1 MAKFDFNNSR
11 YAKFFSSKENTR
23 FLQTFIDRT
32 DIFFTNFGWYKTQG
46 SKDPDTTPTAADGTA
61 TLTVKAKK
69 LESAPMM
76 DLRAPLGDSNQMDTK
91 GQKWYTTSIPDF
103 IANGF
108 TEKATERE
116 YRRRTFEE
124 FGNDADIVEAW
135 TDKVQSQM
143 DSLDATMTWMTAQL
157 MTTGKIDYST
167 IGRGISSPLQKV
179 PDLTVGTCG
188 EKAFTDPDCD
198 ILNQMRVKELA
209 YRQARGG
216 YSGPLEWQFTKKFFR
231 DYFLKN
237 KSVKEFVQNYRTL
250 NYKASTKN
258 VPVLQSEWD
267 AAKVDLEGVSTIE
280 LVEERERNLTHKTD
294 EFVNGWSDNIAV
306 LRPTGDAVRFAHK
319 DFLDRTM
326 QQRYGSDFISAVFAS
341 TNDGLGLLMNSTIQ
355 NGRYKEW
362 HTDLML
368 AAIPVLID
376 FPNHEIMDVTKAD
389 A

>member
-32 DIFFTNFGWYKTQG
+32 DIFFTNYGWYKTQG

-91 GQKWYTTSIPDF
+91 GIEWYTTSIPDF

-116 YRRRTFEE
+116 YRRRQFEE

-135 TDKVQSQM
+135 TNRVQSQM
-143 DSLDATMTWMTAQL
+143 DSLDATMTWMTAKL
-157 MTTGKIDYST
+157 MTSGKIDYST
-167 IGRGISSPLQKV
+167 IGRGIKAPLQKV
-179 PDLTVGTCG
+179 PNITIGNCG
-188 EKAFTDPDCD
+188 KTAFTDTENCD
-198 ILNQMRVKELA
+198 LLTAMRTMEKE
-209 YRQARGG
+209 YRDAHGH
-216 YSGPLEWQFTKKFFR
+216 YSGPLEWQFTRKFYNE
-231 DYFLKN
+231 YFLKN
-237 KSVKEFVQNYRTL
+237 KAVKEFVQSYRTL
-250 NYKASTKN
+250 NCKASTKN
-258 VPVLQSEWD
+258 IPVLDSEWQ
-267 AAKVDLEGVSTIE
+267 AAKVDCDGISPIE
-280 LVEERERNLTHKTD
+280 LVEERERNMTNTTD
-294 EFVNGWSDNIAV
+294 SFVNGWSDNIAV
-306 LRPTGDAVRFAHK
+306 LRPAGDAVKFAHK

-326 QQRYGSDFISAVFAS
+326 QEKYGSDFIKAVFAS

-376 FPNHEIMDVTKAD
+376 FPNHMIIDVTKTA
-389 A
+389 

>member
-32 DIFFTNFGWYKTQG
+32 DIFFTNYGWYKTQG

-91 GQKWYTTSIPDF
+91 GIEWYTTSIPDF

-116 YRRRTFEE
+116 YRRRQFEE

-135 TDKVQSQM
+135 TNRVQSQM
-143 DSLDATMTWMTAQL
+143 DSLDATMTWMTAKL
-157 MTTGKIDYST
+157 MTSGKIDYST
-167 IGRGISSPLQKV
+167 IGRGIKAPLQKV
-179 PDLTVGTCG
+179 PNITIGNCG
-188 EKAFTDPDCD
+188 KTAFTDTENCD
-198 ILNQMRVKELA
+198 LLTAMRTMEKE
-209 YRQARGG
+209 YRDAHGH
-216 YSGPLEWQFTKKFFR
+216 YSGPLEWQLTRKFYNE
-231 DYFLKN
+231 YFLKN
-237 KSVKEFVQNYRTL
+237 KAVKEFVQSYRTL

-258 VPVLQSEWD
+258 IPVLDSEWQ
-267 AAKVDLEGVSTIE
+267 AAKVDCEGISPIE
-280 LVEERERNLTHKTD
+280 LVEERERNMTNTTD
-294 EFVNGWSDNIAV
+294 SFVKGWSDNIAV
-306 LRPTGDAVRFAHK
+306 LRPAGDAVKFAHK
-319 DFLDRTM
+319 DFLDRAM
-326 QQRYGSDFISAVFAS
+326 QEKYGSDFIKAVFAS

-376 FPNHEIMDVTKAD
+376 FPNHMIIDVTKTA
-389 A
+389 

>member
-23 FLQTFIDRT
+23 FLQTFLDRT
-32 DIFFTNFGWYKTQG
+32 DIFFTNYGWYKTQG

-76 DLRAPLGDSNQMDTK
+76 DLRVPLGDSNQMDTQ
-91 GQKWYTTSIPDF
+91 GLKWYTTSIPDF
-103 IANGF
+103 IAHGF

-116 YRRRTFEE
+116 YRRRQFEL

-143 DSLDATMTWMTAQL
+143 DSLDATMTWLTAQL
-157 MTTGKIDYST
+157 MTTAKNDYT
-167 IGRGISSPLQKV
+167 GIGRGIQAPLQKV
-179 PDLTVGTCG
+179 PDVTVGTCG

-198 ILNQMRVKELA
+198 ILDEMRLIEFK
-209 YRQARGG
+209 YREARGHYG
-216 YSGPLEWQFTKKFFR
+216 GPLVWQFTRKFYQ
-231 DYFLKN
+231 DYFLRN
-237 KSVKEFVQNYRTL
+237 KSVKDFVQSYRTL
-250 NYKASTKN
+250 NYKASTKQI
-258 VPVLQSEWD
+258 PVLDSEWQ
-267 AAKVDLEGVSTIE
+267 AAKVDCQGISPIE
-280 LVEERERNLTHKTD
+280 LVEERERNKTNTTD
-294 EFVNGWSDNIAV
+294 TFVNGWSNDIAV
-306 LRPTGDAVRFAHK
+306 LRPTGDAVKFAHK

-326 QQRYGSDFISAVFAS
+326 QENYGSDFIKAVFGT

-376 FPNHEIMDVTKAD
+376 FPNHEIIDVTKAD
-389 A
+389 K